1 MESVENLKKE
11 ILELKE
17 KHSALI
23 FAHYYQ
29 DGNIQDIADELG
41 DSLFLAQ
48 RSSEVKAPVVLM
60 AGVVFMAESIKILSP
75 EKTVLIPDRNAGCSL
90 VDHSPFDKYK
100 KWREEH
106 ADAIMVSYVNSSAEV
121 KALTDITC
129 TSTNAVDIINAIPKD
144 RKVLFGP
151 DKNLGEYL
159 AKKTGREMKI
169 WPGSCEVH
177 VLFSAKK
184 LMDLKSEHPDALV
197 IAHPECE
204 DSVLRLSD
212 KIGSTSFLLNEVKS
226 NPTKKFIV
234 ATEAG
239 IFHEMKKQRPEAE
252 LIQAPAKGNCA
263 CNECPY
269 MKMNTLANIRD
280 ALKTLDPEVKVDE
293 SLIERARVP
302 LERMMKVTRGE
313 QITWPEKFEW

>member
-1 MESVENLKKE
+1 MTGGWVE
-11 ILELKE
+11 
-17 KHSALI
+17 
-23 FAHYYQ
+23 
-29 DGNIQDIADELG
+29 
-41 DSLFLAQ
+41 
-48 RSSEVKAPVVLM
+48 VLP
-60 AGVVFMAESIKILSP
+60 GVVDRSFEGLKAVVGLP
-75 EKTVLIPDRNAGCSL
+75 TCLGRDLIPYGVVQRVQVRAIWRPSILQPKASL
-90 VDHSPFDKYK
+90 SELLFQESLNGGRGV
-100 KWREEH
+100 R
-106 ADAIMVSYVNSSAEV
+106 
-121 KALTDITC
+121 
-129 TSTNAVDIINAIPKD
+129 PKD